1 MLANRYRFYF
11 SRDLPAAFISHLD
24 MTRLFERLFR
34 RLDVKLKF
42 TQGFNPHPKIVFIL
56 PMPVGLCSK
65 EEIFEV
71 ECEQELESSIIEN
84 LNKILPE
91 GLKMLKVELATDKIQ
106 VSDMYYQCFVEAEEE
121 FCKYFDE
128 FMKKSPAIKKEKE
141 GKVTVKKIY
150 DFLLSYECEK
160 VDGNIK
166 ISFHIN
172 VVNGS
177 YIKPEDILREFCQ
190 EYNIECRIVRV
201 ERVKVNYKRV
211 I

>member
-34 RLDVKLKF
+34 RLNIKLKF

-71 ECEQELESSIIEN
+71 ECEQELENSIIDSF
-84 LNKILPE
+84 NKVLPE

-106 VSDMYYQCFVEAEEE
+106 VSDMYYQCFVEVEEE
-121 FCKYFDE
+121 FCKYFEE
-128 FMKKSPAIKKEKE
+128 FMKKNPAVKKEKE
-141 GKVTVKKIY
+141 GKVTIKKIF
-150 DFLLSYECEK
+150 DFLLNYECEREDK
-160 VDGNIK
+160 TVK

-172 VVNGS
+172 VLNGS
-177 YIKPEDILREFCQ
+177 YIKPEDILREFLQ
-190 EYNIECRIVRV
+190 EYNIECRIVKV

>member
-1 MLANRYRFYF
+1 VLTNRYRFYF

-34 RLDVKLKF
+34 RLDIKLKF
-42 TQGFNPHPKIVFIL
+42 TQGFNPHPRIVFIL

-71 ECEQELESSIIEN
+71 ECEQELSSDIIDS

-128 FMKKSPAIKKEKE
+128 FMKKSPTVKKEKE
-141 GKVTVKKIY
+141 GKVTVKHVWN
-150 DFLLSYECEK
+150 FLLSHECKK

-166 ISFHIN
+166 INFHIN
-172 VVNGS
+172 VMNGS
-177 YIKPEDILREFCQ
+177 YIKPEDILREFSR

-201 ERVKVNYKRV
+201 ERVKVGYKRV

>member
-11 SRDLPAAFISHLD
+11 SRDFPSAFISHLD

-34 RLDVKLKF
+34 RLDIKLKF

-56 PMPVGLCSK
+56 PMPVGLCSE

-71 ECEQELESSIIEN
+71 ECEQELGEDIIEN
-84 LNKILPE
+84 FNRILPE
-91 GLKMLKVELATDKIQ
+91 GLKVLKVELATDKIQ
-106 VSDMYYQCFVEAEEE
+106 VRDMYYQCFVEAKEE

-128 FMKKSPAIKKEKE
+128 FMKKSPTIKKEKE
-141 GKVTVKKIY
+141 GKVTVKKIF

-160 VDGNIK
+160 VDGDIK

-177 YIKPEDILREFCQ
+177 YIKPEDILREFSQ

>member
-1 MLANRYRFYF
+1 MANRYRFYF

-34 RLDVKLKF
+34 RLNIKLKF

-71 ECEQELESSIIEN
+71 ECEQELENSIIDSF
-84 LNKILPE
+84 NKVLPE

-106 VSDMYYQCFVEAEEE
+106 VSDMYYQCFVEVEEE
-121 FCKYFDE
+121 FCKYFEE
-128 FMKKSPAIKKEKE
+128 FMKKNPAVKKEKE
-141 GKVTVKKIY
+141 GKVTIKKIF
-150 DFLLSYECEK
+150 DFLLNYECEREDK
-160 VDGNIK
+160 TVK

-172 VVNGS
+172 VLNGS
-177 YIKPEDILREFCQ
+177 YIKPEDILREFLQ
-190 EYNIECRIVRV
+190 EYNIECRIVKV

>member
-1 MLANRYRFYF
+1 VLTNRYRFYF

-34 RLDVKLKF
+34 RLDIKLKF

-65 EEIFEV
+65 EEMFEV
-71 ECEQELESSIIEN
+71 ECEQELGEDIIKN
-84 LNKILPE
+84 FNRILPE

-128 FMKKSPAIKKEKE
+128 FMKKSPVIKKVKE
-141 GKVTVKKIY
+141 GKVTIKRIF
-150 DFLLSYECEK
+150 DFLLSYKCEK
-160 VDGNIK
+160 MDENTRID
-166 ISFHIN
+166 FHIN

-177 YIKPEDILREFCQ
+177 YVKPEDILREFSQ
-190 EYNIECRIVRV
+190 EYNIECKIVRV
-201 ERVKVNYKRV
+201 EREKVNYKRV